1 MFYFIVNS
9 NLHNYADDN
18 TLSGFSNSFSNLI
31 KLLEN
36 QSDMALSWLQNN
48 KMIANPEKFHAI
60 VLTKDKK
67 DNSNL
72 EIRIG
77 NKIIKS
83 EPTVKLL
90 GVAIDH
96 KLNFDSHVRSMCK
109 TASTQL
115 NGLFRFK
122 NILPLK
128 AKQILVQSFVYANF
142 N

>member
-1 MFYFIVNS
+1 
-9 NLHNYADDN
+9 
-18 TLSGFSNSFSNLI
+18 
-31 KLLEN
+31 
-36 QSDMALSWLQNN
+36 
-48 KMIANPEKFHAI
+48 MIANPEKFHAI

-90 GVAIDH
+90 GVTIDH
-96 KLNFDSHVRSMCK
+96 KLNFDLHVRSMCK

-115 NGLFRFK
+115 NALFYGGSY
-122 NILPLK
+122 LPYLYR
-128 AKQILVQSFVYANF
+128 S
-142 N
+142 

>member
-1 MFYFIVNS
+1 MPQPEAEYHLETSSEEEDNEEQDWYVES
-9 NLHNYADDN
+9 NKLGNDEDGSDRDDYADDN

-31 KLLEN
+31 KPLEN

-60 VLTKDKK
+60 ILTKDKK

-83 EPTVKLL
+83 EPTVKL
-90 GVAIDH
+90 
-96 KLNFDSHVRSMCK
+96 FVRC
-109 TASTQL
+109 
-115 NGLFRFK
+115 N
-122 NILPLK
+122 N
-128 AKQILVQSFVYANF
+128 
-142 N
+142 